1 MSANVNQSFA
11 EILAARGADAGL
23 SFTEQQLEQF
33 TEYYELLVETNKVMN
48 LTAITEPEE
57 VAVKH
62 MIDSLLA
69 FDEDMAGKTLAD
81 VGTGAGFPGVPLKIY
96 CPELKVT
103 LIDSLGKRLK
113 FLQQVID
120 ALGLK
125 YIRCEH
131 LRAEDAGK
139 NSKHREKYD
148 LVTARAVARLSVLAE
163 YCLPLVKKGGRF
175 IALKGSKYAE
185 EIEEGTAA
193 VQILGG
199 KILSAEPVKLPG
211 LDDGRAIIKIGK
223 IKTTPAQYPRKA
235 GTPEKQP
242 LGSK

>member
-1 MSANVNQSFA
+1 MNNDAKQSFA
-11 EILAARGADAGL
+11 TILLSRGTEAGL
-23 SFTEQQLEQF
+23 SFTERQLEQF
-33 TEYYELLVETNKVMN
+33 TQYYELLVETNKVMN

-69 FDEDMAGKTLAD
+69 YDEEMQGKTLAD

-120 ALGLK
+120 TLGLK

-148 LVTARAVARLSVLAE
+148 IVTARAVARLSVLAE

-185 EIEEGTAA
+185 EIEEGTEA
-193 VQILGG
+193 VRILGG
-199 KILSAEPVKLPG
+199 KIMSAETVKLPG
-211 LDDGRAIIKIGK
+211 LDDGRGIIKISK
-223 IKTTPAQYPRKA
+223 IKATPAQYPRKG

>member
-1 MSANVNQSFA
+1 MTFE
-11 EILAARGADAGL
+11 EILAARGAEAGL
-23 SFTEQQLEQF
+23 NFTPRQLEQF
-33 TEYYELLVETNKVMN
+33 GKYYALLVETNKVMN

-69 FDEDMAGKTLAD
+69 WEAGMEGKLLAD

-96 CPELKVT
+96 CPTLKVV

-120 ALGLK
+120 ALELK
-125 YIRCEH
+125 DICCEH
-131 LRAEDAGK
+131 LRAEDAGR
-139 NSKHREKYD
+139 NPKHREKYD
-148 LVTARAVARLSVLAE
+148 FVTARAVARLSVLSE
-163 YCLPLVKKGGRF
+163 YCLPLVKKGGQF
-175 IALKGSKYAE
+175 IALKGSKYAD
-185 EIEEGTAA
+185 EIAEGSEA
-193 VQILGG
+193 VKILGG
-199 KILSAEPVKLPG
+199 KIISAEPVKLPG
-211 LDDGRAIIKIGK
+211 LDDGRAIIKISK

-242 LGSK
+242 LGSR

>member
-1 MSANVNQSFA
+1 MSANVGQSFA

-23 SFTEQQLEQF
+23 KFTEQQLEQF
-33 TEYYELLVETNKVMN
+33 TKYYELLVETNKVMN

-69 FDEDMAGKTLAD
+69 YDEDMAGKTLAD

-139 NSKHREKYD
+139 NSNHREKYD

-185 EIEEGTAA
+185 EIEEGTEA

-223 IKTTPAQYPRKA
+223 IKTTPAQYHRKA